1 MEQKLEIFEGKMT
14 VNEAK
19 TSRNDKE
26 YYRVKLEGNAGDLWF
41 TAWPPVSEL
50 ILSQPK
56 ADWRVQYSSQVL
68 SGGQTA
74 RTIRKAEIITGSTP
88 PPAEVQQPQQSNV
101 QPQKGG
107 ISRGVAV
114 NGIMSLA
121 SKGGWFKDLDDL
133 MVKAPAFNAAVD
145 LYETIASGTYTVEEE
160 DEDFLEVTI

>member
-26 YYRVKLEGNAGDLWF
+26 YYRIKLEGNVGDLWF

-88 PPAEVQQPQQSNV
+88 PPAEVQQSNV

-145 LYETIASGTYTVEEE
+145 LYETIASGTYTVQEE

>member
-1 MEQKLEIFEGKMT
+1 MEQNLEIFEGKMT

-26 YYRVKLEGNAGDLWF
+26 YYRVKLEGNVGDLWF
-41 TAWPPVSEL
+41 TAWPPVSEI

-88 PPAEVQQPQQSNV
+88 PPAEVQQSNV

-133 MVKAPAFNAAVD
+133 MVKAPAFNDAVD
-145 LYETIASGTYTVEEE
+145 LYETIASGTYTVQEE

>member
-1 MEQKLEIFEGKMT
+1 M
-14 VNEAK
+14 
-19 TSRNDKE
+19 
-26 YYRVKLEGNAGDLWF
+26 
-41 TAWPPVSEL
+41 
-50 ILSQPK
+50 
-56 ADWRVQYSSQVL
+56 QYSSQVL

-88 PPAEVQQPQQSNV
+88 PPAEVQQSNV
-101 QPQKGG
+101 QPQTQKGG

-133 MVKAPAFNAAVD
+133 MVKAPAFNDAVD
-145 LYETIASGTYTVEEE
+145 LYETIASGTYSPVEEE